1 MSTLVESTLDN
12 FYIGIDMGTS
22 YTKALVVNE
31 DGEHLAIAS
40 FKSKWSGARAGEAE
54 GVADEFVEA
63 ALSAIKESIA
73 LAEEKVGHTI
83 AIVGIGITGL
93 AESGVTVDASG
104 TTKVPVLAWYDE
116 RGEEEMH
123 ALPQKFKDDFT
134 RKTGLVFTAQCSL
147 GKVLYL
153 HNHHSKFT
161 KDLQGLNLQE
171 YVAYKLTGERYT
183 MPSLASRTGFW
194 NLDTERPWKEALE
207 LVGMDESFV
216 PPLRNAGES
225 FGKVNRL
232 GVPPQIVGAVVT
244 VAGHDHPVAAVGSG
258 ALGDDVLFNS
268 TGTADVLLR
277 TVPGK
282 ISEDARVELVR
293 GGVGSGAHVLPG
305 KTLLLG
311 GTRAG
316 LILRRVLALFEQIDP
331 DIRTKFD
338 ENWNPDAVDE
348 SIVVSEPNFMS
359 NEVVFTLT
367 NEASGQVLWDGALR
381 YNQNETKKLLEHIN
395 KVVGVHKISRAAGG
409 WLRLRSVKESKATL
423 MPGLTVSHVKEA
435 GAFGAA
441 AFARVAA
448 LDKFAS
454 IEEEISAFVSEKVK

>member
-1 MSTLVESTLDN
+1 MSTLDN
-12 FYIGIDMGTS
+12 FFIGIDMGTS

-31 DGEHLAIAS
+31 EGEHLAIAS
-40 FKSKWSGARAGEAE
+40 FKSKWSGAQAGEAE
-54 GVADEFVEA
+54 GNADEFVEA
-63 ALSAIKESIA
+63 ALTAMRDAIA
-73 LAEEKVGHTI
+73 LAEEKVGKTI
-83 AIVGIGITGL
+83 SISGIGIAGL

-104 TTKVPVLAWYDE
+104 KALVPVIAWYDE
-116 RGEEEMH
+116 RGEEEMQ
-123 ALPQKFKDDFT
+123 ALSSKFKDDFT
-134 RKTGLVFTAQCSL
+134 RKTGLNFTAQCSL
-147 GKVLYL
+147 GKWLFL
-153 HNHHSKFT
+153 HNHVGKFT
-161 KDLQGLNLQE
+161 KGQQWLNLLE
-171 YVAYKLTGERYT
+171 YVAFSLTSERYT
-183 MPSLASRTGFW
+183 MPSLACRTGAW
-194 NLDTERPWKEALE
+194 NLDTERPWQDALD
-207 LVGMDESFV
+207 LVGMDESFI
-216 PPLRNAGES
+216 PPLKQAGQS
-225 FGKVNRL
+225 FGRVNRA

-244 VAGHDHPVAAVGSG
+244 VAGHDHPVAAVGAG
-258 ALGDDVLFNS
+258 ALGEDVLFNS

-277 TVPGK
+277 TISGK
-282 ISEDARVELVR
+282 ISEDNRVELVR
-293 GGVGSGAHVLPG
+293 GGIGSGAHVLPG

-316 LILRRVLALFEQIDP
+316 LILRRVLALFEQFDP
-331 DIRTKFD
+331 DIRYRFD

-367 NEASGQVLWDGALR
+367 NEAPGQVLWDAALR

-409 WLRLRSVKESKATL
+409 WLRLRSVKESKVTL
-423 MPGLTVSHVKEA
+423 MPGLTISNAKES

-454 IEEEISAFVSEKVK
+454 IDREISEFVSEKVK